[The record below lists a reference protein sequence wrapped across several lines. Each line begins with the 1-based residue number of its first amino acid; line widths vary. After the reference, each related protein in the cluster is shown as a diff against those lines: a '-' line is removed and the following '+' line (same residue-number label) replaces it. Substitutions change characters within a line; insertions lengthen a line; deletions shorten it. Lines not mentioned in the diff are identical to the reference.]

1 VGRSI
6 VTSEYGPNLQEVD
19 MKQTLDE
26 ASKGLQTMHHAAVAE
41 LQKANEAEAQD
52 YVQFLEAQI
61 ESIAQ
66 VSKCIEAAHQGKDL
80 PFV

>member
-1 VGRSI
+1 MNR
-6 VTSEYGPNLQEVD
+6 EYGPNLEKVD
-19 MKQTLDE
+19 LKRTLDE
-26 ASKGLQTMHHAAVAE
+26 ASEGLQNMHHATVAE

-66 VSKCIEAAHQGKDL
+66 VSRCIEAAHKGKDL

>member
-1 VGRSI
+1 MDR
-6 VTSEYGPNLQEVD
+6 EYGPNIEKVD
-19 MKQTLDE
+19 LKRTLDD
-26 ASKGLQTMHHAAVAE
+26 ASAALQSMHHATVAE
-41 LQKANEAEAQD
+41 LQKANEAEAKD

-66 VSKCIEAAHQGKDL
+66 VTKSIETANKGKDL